1 MEILKEAI
9 NFVLHIDTY
18 LPKILEDYGTLAYI
32 ILFLIIFAETG
43 LVVTPFLPGDSLLFA
58 IGAITARGDLDLTL
72 ILILL
77 TFAAILGDT
86 VNYSVGAFFK
96 ERILNGERI
105 RFIKESHIE
114 RTKEFYDDYG
124 GKTIII
130 GRFVP
135 IIRTFAPF
143 VAGIGTMEYKQ
154 FLFYN
159 VIGGVIWITIF
170 TIAGYYFGNLPMI
183 RKNFTLVIFAIIIL
197 SILPAVFEF
206 FRSKKNK
213 INTIKD
219 SNEGV

>member
-1 MEILKEAI
+1 M
-9 NFVLHIDTY
+9 
-18 LPKILEDYGTLAYI
+18 
-32 ILFLIIFAETG
+32 
-43 LVVTPFLPGDSLLFA
+43 VVTPFLPGDSLLFA

-197 SILPAVFEF
+197 SILPAVFEY

-213 INTIKD
+213 INIIKD